1 MTYYNADG
9 VRAPRAIKIE
19 KDGHMVWLMNPAA
32 SAEWR
37 EEHGY
42 TLTERPP
49 MPLIPQ
55 TIYTKLQIR
64 RAMRSL
70 GIEERLDALL
80 ASSATFAA
88 DWADA
93 QEIDLADP
101 VLMDALAAG
110 GITDAEIEQIRGAI

>member
-9 VRAPRAIKIE
+9 IAAPRAVKIE

-32 SAEWR
+32 DPAWR

-49 MPLIPQ
+49 MPPIPQ

-110 GITDAEIEQIRGAI
+110 GITDAEIEQIREAM